1 MKEPTLQ
8 SELDRLACAEVA
20 LVECKQNRDA
30 ARLNAGLALRREREA
45 RKISLRA
52 MAKELGVSP
61 VFVSDC
67 ERGNRWFAPDLLT
80 QYRVVLEYGLPE
92 ADRLREGAI

>member
-8 SELDRLACAEVA
+8 SELDRLACAEIG
-20 LVECKQNRDA
+20 LIECRQNRNA
-30 ARLNAGLALRREREA
+30 ARLNAGAALRRERES

-80 QYRVVLEYGLPE
+80 QYRVVLEYGLPK
-92 ADRLREGAI
+92 ADRLKGSA

>member
-8 SELDRLACAEVA
+8 SELDRLACAEISVI
-20 LVECKQNRDA
+20 ECKQSRNA
-30 ARLNAGLALRREREA
+30 ARLNAGSALRRERES

-52 MAKELGVSP
+52 MARELGVSP

-80 QYRVVLEYGLPE
+80 QYRVVLEYGLKKE
-92 ADRLREGAI
+92 ATP